1 MRESPVRDLVYPP
14 APEPRRLVLLVEA
27 PFDGQILL
35 ALLRKAGYPT
45 ERLDW
50 VVAGGREEMKRMLA
64 EASAPFLRDARCAA
78 VVGGERAHVPDAVKA
93 ARQELGDP
101 PVTVFSA
108 VPAVEAWL
116 LADADAVGKALKA
129 AADEGFIDTLF
140 GARGGNAE
148 PHSDGSSVERALL
161 VVDHMDVALASTR
174 SPSLHAFLRGMGE
187 LMDVDTSFLDRAQA
201 RGLARE
207 TLSNLLAEVSPA
219 DTVIYRTMD
228 GHQITAREMIQHM
241 DSGTDLGRQ
250 FASDLLRISRDFL
263 ARKAQR
269 ESRA

>member
-1 MRESPVRDLVYPP
+1 MRESPVRDLVYPE
-14 APEPRRLVLLVEA
+14 APEPQRLVLLVEA
-27 PFDGQILL
+27 PFDGQVIL

-50 VVAGGREEMKRMLA
+50 VVAGGKQEMKRMLT

-78 VVGGERAHVPDAVKA
+78 VVDGERTHVPDAVED
-93 ARQELGDP
+93 ARQELGCP

-129 AADEGFIDTLF
+129 ADDTTLIDSLF
-140 GARGGNAE
+140 GAHRGE
-148 PHSDGSSVERALL
+148 RDRGSIERALL

-187 LMDVDTSFLDRAQA
+187 LMGVDTSFLDRAQA

-207 TLSNLLAEVSPA
+207 TLSNLLAEVSPGNS
-219 DTVIYRTMD
+219 VLYRTID
-228 GHQITAREMIQHM
+228 GYQITASEMIQQI
-241 DSGTDLGRQ
+241 DAGTDLGRQ